1 MRRVAGL
8 VASGL
13 GTFLI
18 VLALLTRFVV
28 VGEAVKFPLNEN
40 AITTLVAS
48 NARYFSPA
56 TLAEQTGVMLQDTLT
71 VQGDSAAGTSSRA
84 VWNEFSYVFDR
95 TNLNAVSYSTNR
107 LAFDRRTGVL
117 INCCDTAIGTK
128 TGVKVSG
135 QGFVWP
141 FNSQKTTYKVFDTT
155 LLRAVPYS
163 YAGTAVVNGLTTY
176 KYVENV
182 GPTQAGT
189 QTLPGSLVGI
199 TNQQSVTLPEYYQVT
214 TTEYVDPITG
224 APVKGVSHQH
234 LYLQN
239 PAGQPVLT
247 LLDATFVST
256 PDSVAAAVS
265 TAQSKDGQIT
275 LLSVILPVGLGLLGL
290 ILLVL
295 GFILVRSSR
304 EDYYEY
310 EEEEEDYSTGQ
321 VNA

>member
-40 AITTLVAS
+40 TITTLAAS
-48 NARYFSPA
+48 NASYFSPA
-56 TLAEQTGVMLQDTLT
+56 LLAEQTGVTLQDTLT
-71 VQGDSAAGTSSRA
+71 VQGDNAAGTSSRA
-84 VWNEFSYVFDR
+84 VWIEFSYLFDR
-95 TNLNAVSYSTNR
+95 TNLDAVNYSTNR
-107 LAFDRRTGVL
+107 LAFDRRTGEL
-117 INCCDTAIGTK
+117 INCCGTAIGTK

-141 FNSQKTTYKVFDTT
+141 FNSQKRTYKVFDTT
-155 LLRAVPYS
+155 LLRAVPYT
-163 YAGTAVVNGLTTY
+163 YAGTAVVDGETTY

-214 TTEYVDPITG
+214 TTQYVDPITG

-247 LLDATFVST
+247 LLDANFTST
-256 PDSVAAAVS
+256 PDSVAAAVQ
-265 TAQSKDGQIT
+265 TAQHYDGEIA
-275 LLSVILPVGLGLLGL
+275 LISVILPVVLGLLGL

-295 GFILVRSSR
+295 GFLLVRASR
-304 EDYYEY
+304 GDYYEY
-310 EEEEEDYSTGQ
+310 EEEEEDYPTGQ
-321 VNA
+321 VTA